1 MCGDVER
8 IPGSPN
14 DLDLLL
20 RKNNNTDICSNTT
33 DILTLSETHIR
44 PTDEISVLNVTGY
57 TFLSLPRKT
66 GSDRA

>member
-20 RKNNNTDICSNTT
+20 RKNNNTDIYSNTT
-33 DILTLSETHIR
+33 DILTLSETHKR
-44 PTDEISVLNVTGY
+44 PTDEISVLIVTGY

-66 GSDRA
+66 DSDRA

>member
-20 RKNNNTDICSNTT
+20 RKNNNTDIYSNTT

-44 PTDEISVLNVTGY
+44 PTDKISVLNVTGY

-66 GSDRA
+66 DSDRA